1 MLSNLLSLNY
11 QPMKNRNTYLLFLLW
26 GMLCACTDSS
36 FIKQGNV
43 LNLEMAMHTKKQI
56 TLSNLYDSLECIPL
70 ETNDSSLLGNR
81 AYLSYADEQNLF
93 IMSNDVLYRFN
104 SNGDFLNKIGRRGN
118 APGEYNRA
126 YSISADKERKC
137 FLYYIGQNKIQFWGY
152 NGEFIKE
159 IRLQEEGEL
168 TAVNILGQGQIIAEN
183 RTYSDNGL
191 KIDIDIFNREGELLK
206 KIPISEDQQTVSR
219 SMHTIPL
226 LYPARNTVKY
236 KDINSDVLYS
246 FSKNSYEQ
254 EWLFNLGNYAPSRD
268 VLENVALKEALMR
281 DFAQL
286 VDIKETK
293 KQFYFLIVHDNA
305 LRGIIVNKETGHLEY
320 SQVIDIPQMGGGLK
334 NDYIDKSCFW
344 PSFVSDSDEMYCLL
358 PVEKLTTKGRQD
370 VERHTSSTVKL
381 LEDSNPVVIKV
392 YASSK

>member
-1 MLSNLLSLNY
+1 
-11 QPMKNRNTYLLFLLW
+11 MKNRITYLVFLLW

-43 LNLEMAMHTKKQI
+43 LNLEMAMHTEKQI
-56 TLSNLYDSLECIPL
+56 VLSDLCDSLECIPL

-93 IMSNDVLYRFN
+93 IMSNNVLYRFS

-152 NGEFIKE
+152 DGEFMKE
-159 IRLQEEGEL
+159 IKLQDDGEL
-168 TAVNILGQGQIIAEN
+168 TAVNILGQDQIIAES

-191 KIDIDIFNREGELLK
+191 KIDIDIFNQEGELLK
-206 KIPISEDQQTVSR
+206 KIPICEDEQTVSR
-219 SMHTIPL
+219 SMHTVPI
-226 LYPARNTVKY
+226 LYHARDTIKY
-236 KDINSDVLYS
+236 KDINGDILYS
-246 FSKNSYEQ
+246 FSKNSYDR
-254 EWLFNLGNYAPSRD
+254 EWVLNLGGYAPSRE
-268 VLENVALKEALMR
+268 VLENVAQKEALMR

-293 KQFYFLIVHDNA
+293 KQFYFLIVHDNT
-305 LRGIIVNKETGHLEY
+305 LRGIIANKETGHLEY
-320 SQVIDIPQMGGGLK
+320 NQVINIPQMGGGLK

-358 PVEKLTTKGRQD
+358 PVEKMTTKGKQD
-370 VERHTSSTVKL
+370 VERHTSSTVNL
-381 LEDSNPVVIKV
+381 LEESNPIVLKV
-392 YASSK
+392 YTSPIRSASEL

>member
-1 MLSNLLSLNY
+1 
-11 QPMKNRNTYLLFLLW
+11 MKNKITYLVFLLW

-43 LNLEMAMHTKKQI
+43 LNLEMAMHTEKQI
-56 TLSNLYDSLECIPL
+56 VLSDLCDSLECIPL

-93 IMSNDVLYRFN
+93 IMSNNVLYRFS

-152 NGEFIKE
+152 DGEFMKE
-159 IRLQEEGEL
+159 IKLQDDGEL
-168 TAVNILGQGQIIAEN
+168 TAVNILGQDQIIAES

-191 KIDIDIFNREGELLK
+191 KIDIDIFNQEGELLK
-206 KIPISEDQQTVSR
+206 KIPICEDEQTVSR
-219 SMHTIPL
+219 SMHTVPR
-226 LYPARNTVKY
+226 LYHTRDTIKY
-236 KDINSDVLYS
+236 KDINGDILYS
-246 FSKNSYEQ
+246 FSKNSYDR
-254 EWLFNLGNYAPSRD
+254 EWILNLGGYAPSRE
-268 VLENVALKEALMR
+268 VLENVAQKEALMR

-293 KQFYFLIVHDNA
+293 KQFYFLIVHDNT
-305 LRGIIVNKETGHLEY
+305 LRGIIANKETGHLEY
-320 SQVIDIPQMGGGLK
+320 NQVINIPQMGGGLK

-358 PVEKLTTKGRQD
+358 PVEKLTTTGKLD
-370 VERHTSSTVKL
+370 VERYMSGTVNL
-381 LEDSNPVVIKV
+381 VEESNPIVLKV
-392 YASSK
+392 YATSIK

>member
-1 MLSNLLSLNY
+1 
-11 QPMKNRNTYLLFLLW
+11 MKNRNTYLGILLW

-36 FIKQGNV
+36 LIKQGNV
-43 LNLEMAMHTKKQI
+43 LNLEMAIRTEKQ
-56 TLSNLYDSLECIPL
+56 TVLSDLCDSLECIPL

-104 SNGDFLNKIGRRGN
+104 SNGYFLNKIGRHGN
-118 APGEYNRA
+118 GPGEYNRA
-126 YSISADKERKC
+126 YSISADKERQC

-152 NGEFIKE
+152 DGEFKKE
-159 IRLQEEGEL
+159 IRLQDEGEL
-168 TAVNILGQGQIIAEN
+168 TAVNILGQDRIIAEN
-183 RTYSDNGL
+183 RIYSDNGL
-191 KIDIDIFNREGELLK
+191 KINIDIFNWKGELLK
-206 KIPISEDQQTVSR
+206 KIPVSEDGQTVNR

-226 LYPARNTVKY
+226 LYHKRNAVKY
-236 KDINSDVLYS
+236 KDINGDILYS
-246 FSKNSYEQ
+246 FNESSYDR
-254 EWLFNLGNYAPSRD
+254 EWLLNLGVYTPSRE
-268 VLENVALKEALMR
+268 VLENVAQKETLMR

-305 LRGIIVNKETGHLEY
+305 LRGIVVDKETGHLEY
-320 SQVIDIPQMGGGLK
+320 NQVMDIPQVGGGVK

-358 PVEKLTTKGRQD
+358 PVEKLTTAGKQD
-370 VERHTSSTVKL
+370 VESHMSATINL
-381 LEDSNPVVIKV
+381 LEESNPIVLKA
-392 YASSK
+392 YASPIRSVPEL